1 MIVIK
6 SKEEI
11 ELLRVPCRA
20 TGELLNKLAG
30 FIKPGISTWDIDSFC
45 AEFIKQHKMTP
56 TFKGYGG
63 FPGNVCV
70 SLNEE
75 IVHGIPDRKR
85 ILQEGDIVSIDVG
98 ATYKGYT
105 SDAARTY
112 PVGNISDEAQ
122 RLIDATRDSF
132 FAGIEFAKVGNR
144 LSDISH
150 AVQAKAEKEGFSVIR
165 DFVGHG
171 VGRELHEDPQ
181 IPNYGKA
188 GRGPRLVDGMV
199 LAIEPMVAVG
209 TYETETL
216 LNNWTAVTADGK
228 LSAHYENTVAIT
240 ENGPEVLTLVE
251 EEV

>member
-11 ELLRVPCRA
+11 ELLRVPCRV

-30 FIKPGISTWDIDSFC
+30 FIKPGISTWEIDNFC
-45 AEFIKQHKMTP
+45 AEFIKQHGMTP

-75 IVHGIPDRKR
+75 IVHGIPDRER

-122 RLIDATRDSF
+122 HLID
-132 FAGIEFAKVGNR
+132 
-144 LSDISH
+144 

-188 GRGPRLVDGMV
+188 GRGPRLVEGMV

>member
-1 MIVIK
+1 M
-6 SKEEI
+6 
-11 ELLRVPCRA
+11 
-20 TGELLNKLAG
+20 
-30 FIKPGISTWDIDSFC
+30 
-45 AEFIKQHKMTP
+45 
-56 TFKGYGG
+56 
-63 FPGNVCV
+63 
-70 SLNEE
+70 
-75 IVHGIPDRKR
+75 HGIPDRER

-112 PVGNISDEAQ
+112 PVGKISKEAQ

-188 GRGPRLVDGMV
+188 GRGPRLVEGMV